1 MIARSGGIMH
11 LALGAQQIYHAVQA
25 QGGHCQIL
33 LVRHSWT
40 LWCGADKTSPI
51 IPEAKVCQRTEK
63 SRSLCRHPSTAAKNR
78 LSIFCPGQGH
88 ECKRSGAHEFEEQRT
103 VQTTHSKHVRR
114 RSDKKKKRAWGVCNH
129 TNTAGSH
136 IGGNHNRALAGFE
149 FTENPVS
156 FGLLLVTVNG

>member
-1 MIARSGGIMH
+1 MLSKPRVGTVRSFLLGI
-11 LALGAQQIYHAVQA
+11 LG
-25 QGGHCQIL
+25 
-33 LVRHSWT
+33 RF
-40 LWCGADKTSPI
+40 GAEPTKTSPI

-103 VQTTHSKHVRR
+103 IQTTHSKYVRR
-114 RSDKKKKRAWGVCNH
+114 RNGGQKRKRERAWGVCNH

-136 IGGNHNRALAGFE
+136 IGGNHN
-149 FTENPVS
+149 
-156 FGLLLVTVNG
+156 